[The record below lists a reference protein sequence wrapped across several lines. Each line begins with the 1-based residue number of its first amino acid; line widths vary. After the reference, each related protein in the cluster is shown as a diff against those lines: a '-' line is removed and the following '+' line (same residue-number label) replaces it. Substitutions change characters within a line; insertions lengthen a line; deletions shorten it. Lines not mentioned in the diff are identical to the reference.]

1 MIRKKTSGVTLSIAL
16 ATGLS
21 SCYSVSAID
30 NKSNINNKILNGSHK
45 DKSSSVKEQE
55 NAINRLMQTSKENL
69 SPGEI
74 SYENKIRELEEV
86 ITQLTLATKAKI
98 NELENVKHSGEQ
110 ANKQGTNP
118 FAIVM
123 YVTVSLAM
131 ITFLSSLLLILYKL
145 KNAGLFEAI
154 NLIGS
159 VIELIKE
166 TFEIKEDFSLE
177 GLKEKL
183 FTVKEILKDPQKYVY
198 KEIKKLYS
206 KLNGIE
212 LKNIVSLE
220 EFKNEYES
228 LLESNDGYTYKE
240 ASISKPVSKILDK
253 IEKNIKPDH
262 VPAGKVSKSKTHISD
277 KWNEIP
283 GSIAPESIRL
293 NGKIKAIDP
302 IFSKDIAYKAVLE
315 CLKKKKNKLENDN
328 EECHKKINEIKKTKS
343 EKEFNNRV
351 IRKVNFLK
359 RKENSKAFDNFY
371 SEFEKI
377 DKKIKNANLANVEA
391 IRKNDKKKLEETK
404 KTQAKTRGE
413 YAFQLKVHELLDKKK
428 VPEEVDTKEY
438 ETKISKLDK
447 EIEENNK
454 KILKI
459 DILNSKLKRE
469 ERTIIKI
476 ISEEK
481 TLDSIFNKINDY
493 IKKET
498 TDDDFDEIVNLVND
512 YANALKEGNL
522 INLISKQKLGKEEL
536 KGTIIPTLNL
546 VKNVAILLNEK
557 RKNLDK
563 NEIVDIE
570 NQNTNLEVIIKN
582 VTNLLAATEKTMKEL
597 HGKEISYTG
606 FGSNTITLAGV
617 ADVLKSNYNNEIN
630 NM

>member
-1 MIRKKTSGVTLSIAL
+1 MFRKKTSGVTLSIAL

-86 ITQLTLATKAKI
+86 ITQLTLATKANI

-159 VIELIKE
+159 IINLIKK

-177 GLKEKL
+177 GLREKL
-183 FTVKEILKDPQKYVY
+183 VTVKEILKDPQGYVY

-220 EFKNEYES
+220 EFK
-228 LLESNDGYTYKE
+228 K
-240 ASISKPVSKILDK
+240 ASKP
-253 IEKNIKPDH
+253 NT
-262 VPAGKVSKSKTHISD
+262 GISD
-277 KWNEIP
+277 KFNEVP
-283 GSIAPESIRL
+283 GSIGL
-293 NGKIKAIDP
+293 NGKRKVLCLDP
-302 IFSKDIAYKAVLE
+302 IFTEEDIAYKAVLE
-315 CLKKKKNKLENDN
+315 CLKKKKEKLKNENK
-328 EECHKKINEIKKTKS
+328 ECLKKINEIKKTKS
-343 EKEFNNRV
+343 EKEFNNSV
-351 IRKVNFLK
+351 IRKANFLK
-359 RKENSKAFDNFY
+359 CKENSKSLEKFTNDINKINEEITKTNLNFIKARDAKARDRIEKTRKTY
-371 SEFEKI
+371 LETNKKYKFELSV
-377 DKKIKNANLANVEA
+377 NELLN
-391 IRKNDKKKLEETK
+391 TK
-404 KTQAKTRGE
+404 KTYK
-413 YAFQLKVHELLDKKK
+413 
-428 VPEEVDTKEY
+428 EV
-438 ETKISKLDK
+438 ETKRYDTEISKLGK
-447 EIEENNK
+447 KIEENDK

-493 IKKET
+493 IKEKT
-498 TDDDFDEIVNLVND
+498 ADDDFDEIVNLVND
-512 YANALKEGNL
+512 YANALKDGNL
-522 INLISKQKLGKEEL
+522 IDLISEQKVGKEKL
-536 KGTIIPTLNL
+536 KKTIIPTLEL
-546 VKNVAILLNEK
+546 VKNVAIFLNEK
-557 RKNLDK
+557 QKNLNK

-570 NQNTNLEVIIKN
+570 HQNTNLEVIINN

-597 HGKEISYTG
+597 DNITIDYTNILGKDNVKNLANVSDMFKNNFNEIS
-606 FGSNTITLAGV
+606 
-617 ADVLKSNYNNEIN
+617 